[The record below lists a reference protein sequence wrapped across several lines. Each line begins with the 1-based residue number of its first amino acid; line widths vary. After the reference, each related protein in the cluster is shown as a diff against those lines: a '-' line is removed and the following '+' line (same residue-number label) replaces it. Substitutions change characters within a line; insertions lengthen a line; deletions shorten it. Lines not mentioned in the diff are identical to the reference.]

1 MGITLILQHVF
12 KKVAQKGLFFVGVAL
27 SWWMATA
34 RVDGYPVV
42 HLTSILLLF
51 LLVLSLLYIT
61 SLVVISQLLLFIPPS
76 PKTPYFSIQ

>member
-1 MGITLILQHVF
+1 
-12 KKVAQKGLFFVGVAL
+12 
-27 SWWMATA
+27 MATA

-51 LLVLSLLYIT
+51 LLVLSLLYII
-61 SLVVISQLLLFIPPS
+61 SLLMISQLLLFIPPS